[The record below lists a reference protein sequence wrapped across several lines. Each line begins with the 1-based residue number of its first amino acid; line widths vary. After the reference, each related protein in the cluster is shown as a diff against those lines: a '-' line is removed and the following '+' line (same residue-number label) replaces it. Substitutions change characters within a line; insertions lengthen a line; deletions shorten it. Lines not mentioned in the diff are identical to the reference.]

1 MSNFTQ
7 RLVAGN
13 RRNLVDA
20 ATGIGQPGRGG
31 FAQAMRRAI
40 RQPGNDALLLEPS
53 IKQHRA
59 AVGMGLSLGWR
70 TFALERKRASVIL
83 PRSDWGVLDSGTEG
97 DHRPV
102 STTRR
107 LLSKNTARMGDEGKA
122 VGCAQRRRLCCLSE
136 RSIPD

>member
-1 MSNFTQ
+1 
-7 RLVAGN
+7 
-13 RRNLVDA
+13 
-20 ATGIGQPGRGG
+20 
-31 FAQAMRRAI
+31 
-40 RQPGNDALLLEPS
+40 
-53 IKQHRA
+53 
-59 AVGMGLSLGWR
+59 VGMGLSLGWR

-122 VGCAQRRRLCCLSE
+122 VGCVPPTALLFE
-136 RSIPD
+136 RAMQSIQNHQNQIRDQHDCSHTRDGKH

>member
-70 TFALERKRASVIL
+70 TFALERKHASVIL
-83 PRSDWGVLDSGTEG
+83 ARSNWGVLDSGTER

-102 STTRR
+102 STSPT
-107 LLSKNTARMGDEGKA
+107 DA
-122 VGCAQRRRLCCLSE
+122 V
-136 RSIPD
+136 

>member
-1 MSNFTQ
+1 P
-7 RLVAGN
+7 RVRVA
-13 RRNLVDA
+13 A
-20 ATGIGQPGRGG
+20 ALSKPC
-31 FAQAMRRAI
+31 AV
-40 RQPGNDALLLEPS
+40 LLLEPS

-70 TFALERKRASVIL
+70 TFALERKRASAIL

-107 LLSKNTARMGDEGKA
+107 LLSKEHGTYRGRRQSRWLRAAPTALLFERALNT
-122 VGCAQRRRLCCLSE
+122 RLVKSN
-136 RSIPD
+136 SQSA